1 VAHPVSAHLPRGEG
15 LAVMHPS
22 KENPVAA
29 ELRRLLRI
37 WLALLVLGGAEFA
50 ASFLPLPRSL
60 RPLVILPGVLMVA
73 SVAVGFMEVKRGIVL
88 VRAFAV
94 AAMFWLLVLLALG
107 SADPLTRTDHHVP
120 NAQVK

>member
-1 VAHPVSAHLPRGEG
+1 
-15 LAVMHPS
+15 VMHPS

-29 ELRRLLRI
+29 ELRRLLSI

>member
-1 VAHPVSAHLPRGEG
+1 MAHSSRV
-15 LAVMHPS
+15 
-22 KENPVAA
+22 NPVVA

-37 WLALLVLGGAEFA
+37 WLALLGIGGVEFA

-60 RPLVILPGVLMVA
+60 RPLVILPGVLMIA
-73 SVAVGFMEVKRGIVL
+73 IVAVGFMEVKRGIVL

-107 SADPLTRTDHHVP
+107 SADPLTRTDYHVP